1 MLPSCDKVLTKA
13 SGTPHDPSYLPS
25 YDDRD
30 LLTLAMVKLVFHGD
44 PYRERT
50 DFSRA
55 AQTAVLDVRIM
66 LPFEPRSATAYSL
79 QMELVASHMRT
90 IFSIPQ
96 HREYVHSGYPSEPLL
111 AEAAARQLHEWR
123 TQGEKFEPGFTRE
136 PAALILAQNIDDALL
151 DRGEIGEAVGRMLL
165 VLARDRAA
173 LETVPR
179 RFSRAVPVNAFI
191 KALFAPTVAQ
201 AVLDS
206 RPDNL
211 APDGSDVTFA
221 EAFKDAVLNFT
232 HFARWDDGSVPDE
245 CAAVGCFVRSMAVV
259 CRKNA
264 SKIDAFIPVLLD
276 RSAHLRPEVMTGIL
290 IRIDWKAGKT
300 HGARPACSILE
311 TDVGLFDRT
320 PLVEGRASPRPY
332 ITLIM
337 EVGVPDP
344 PSWHMDTA
352 TANVSSS
359 EVPVP
364 IPVAVGQP
372 PRRACDQF
380 ETAQHPRYGI
390 ITYGCSHSV
399 YGVIAKHESAMY
411 GRILRRGDVLQE
423 HPRQD
428 ANSLDLLQMQK
439 PAFSTADASWDWIAK
454 DDSSMD
460 VGSESPVAEKG
471 KGNQDGEE
479 DVGMREA

>member
-1 MLPSCDKVLTKA
+1 MLPSCDKVLAKA
-13 SGTPHDPSYLPS
+13 SGTPHDPSYMPS

-44 PYRERT
+44 PYRGRS

-55 AQTAVLDVRIM
+55 AQTAVLDARIM
-66 LPFEPRSATAYSL
+66 LPFEPRSSAAHSL
-79 QMELVASHMRT
+79 QMELVASHMQT

-96 HREYVHSGYPSEPLL
+96 QREYVHSGYPSEPIL

-123 TQGEKFEPGFTRE
+123 TQGEKFEPGFARE

-173 LETVPR
+173 FETVPR
-179 RFSRAVPVNAFI
+179 LLFSHAVPVNAFM

-206 RPDNL
+206 RPDHL
-211 APDGSDVTFA
+211 PPDSSEVTLTFA

-232 HFARWDDGSVPDE
+232 HFARWEDESVPDE

-276 RSAHLRPEVMTGIL
+276 RSAYLRPEVMTGIL
-290 IRIDWKAGKT
+290 IRINRKQGKT
-300 HGARPACSILE
+300 HGARPACPIVE
-311 TDVGLFDRT
+311 TDVGLFDPT
-320 PLVEGRASPRPY
+320 PLVEGRRPPQPY
-332 ITLIM
+332 ISLIM
-337 EVGVPDP
+337 ELGFPDP
-344 PSWHMDTA
+344 PSSHKDTA
-352 TANVSSS
+352 PEDVSSS
-359 EVPVP
+359 
-364 IPVAVGQP
+364 IPVVVGQP
-372 PRRACDQF
+372 PRRACEQF
-380 ETAQHPRYGI
+380 ETAPHPRYSI
-390 ITYGCSHSV
+390 TTYGCSHSV

-411 GRILRRGDVLQE
+411 ERMLRNGDPPQE
-423 HPRQD
+423 HPRRD
-428 ANSLDLLQMQK
+428 ADSLNLLQMQK
-439 PAFSTADASWDWIAK
+439 PVFSTEDISWDWIAK

-460 VGSESPVAEKG
+460 AGSESAAAGKG
-471 KGNQDGEE
+471 KGIQNGEE
-479 DVGMREA
+479 DVGMTNA